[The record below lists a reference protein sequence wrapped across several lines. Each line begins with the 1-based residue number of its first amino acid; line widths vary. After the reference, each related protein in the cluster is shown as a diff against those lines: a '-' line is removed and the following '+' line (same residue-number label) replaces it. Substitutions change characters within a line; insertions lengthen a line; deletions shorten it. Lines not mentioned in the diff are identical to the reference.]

1 MDPELYSK
9 IIAEYEQLKSVY
21 FINDTRF
28 VLKDLESKFCTEEN
42 GHAVNE
48 ETIRSIV
55 SYKYQQEQKD
65 INRKVNWTA
74 VCTDYQNGLGQLAL
88 LSIAASA
95 RISPALLSQRVINH
109 LCSASCTA
117 TEMKECQMNSN
128 NIDNCFLA
136 YESMLA
142 HYSDP
147 FYGIHYTQVS
157 NNSGQVFEQQV
168 DEYLRK
174 AGVDF
179 MNEEELRK
187 KKYDVTPDFKLNIPV
202 ILERHWES
210 TEDGLK
216 RCVRNYLI
224 TKPIEFVPLKS
235 NLDSS
240 LLLSDEPNV
249 TREVINWIECK
260 SLFANEQCHREYAQ
274 NQYNSYV
281 NRFGKGLVIYKSGC
295 ISSILEEDA
304 KFVVVTQ
311 LPEVK

>member
-1 MDPELYSK
+1 MDPELYNR
-9 IIAEYEQLKSVY
+9 IIQEYEQLKNTY
-21 FINDTRF
+21 FINDMRF

-42 GHAVNE
+42 RHAVNE
-48 ETIRSIV
+48 EGIRSIV
-55 SYKYQQEQKD
+55 SYKYQQEQKE
-65 INRKVNWTA
+65 INRKVNWNA
-74 VCTDYQNGLGQLAL
+74 VFGDYQNGVGL

-95 RISPALLSQRVINH
+95 RISPSLLSQRVINH
-109 LCSASCTA
+109 LGSAGNTVSQL
-117 TEMKECQMNSN
+117 KECQMNSN
-128 NIDNCFLA
+128 NIDNCYLA

-147 FYGIHYTQVS
+147 YYGIHHTQVS

-168 DEYLRK
+168 EEYLRK

-202 ILERHWES
+202 ILERHWEPPA
-210 TEDGLK
+210 DGGHRK
-216 RCVRNYLI
+216 RCVRNYLL

-235 NLDSS
+235 DLDSS
-240 LLLSDEPNV
+240 SPLLSDEPNV

-260 SLFANEQCHREYAQ
+260 SLFANEQCHREYVQ

-281 NRFGKGLVIYKSGC
+281 NRFGKGLVIYKCGC
-295 ISSILEEDA
+295 ISSVLEEDA

>member
-1 MDPELYSK
+1 MDPELYNK
-9 IIAEYEQLKSVY
+9 IIAEYEQLKGTY

-28 VLKDLESKFCTEEN
+28 VLKDLESKFCTEQN
-42 GHAVNE
+42 RHVVNE

-55 SYKYQQEQKD
+55 SYKYQQEQKE
-65 INRKVNWTA
+65 INRKVNWNA
-74 VCTDYQNGLGQLAL
+74 VFTDYQSGVGM

-95 RISPALLSQRVINH
+95 RISPALLSQRVINN
-109 LCSASCTA
+109 LCSSISTQSQL
-117 TEMKECQMNSN
+117 KECQMNSN
-128 NIDNCFLA
+128 NIDNCYLA

-168 DEYLRK
+168 EDYLRA

-202 ILERHWES
+202 ILERHWQP
-210 TEDGLK
+210 DGDGERK
-216 RCVRNYLI
+216 RCVHNLLI
-224 TKPIEFVPLKS
+224 TKPIEFVPLKAG
-235 NLDSS
+235 LDSPA
-240 LLLSDEPNV
+240 LLSDEPNV

-281 NRFGKGLVIYKSGC
+281 NRFGKGLVVYKFGC
-295 ISSILEEDA
+295 ISTILEEVA
-304 KFVVVTQ
+304 KFVVLTQ